1 MSAIDFQ
8 ALQNAASS
16 SAMEGLPLTRKD
28 MDAIQSILEG
38 KTAVSAGHVFEE
50 HPDDLVK
57 IIGLYTYQNS
67 PEREFNVKAKD
78 TFVEC
83 NGIRFKEF
91 IVEGRKA

>member
-38 KTAVSAGHVFEE
+38 KSTLQDFY
-50 HPDDLVK
+50 P
-57 IIGLYTYQNS
+57 
-67 PEREFNVKAKD
+67 
-78 TFVEC
+78 
-83 NGIRFKEF
+83 
-91 IVEGRKA
+91 